1 MVMVSMVASPKPW
14 AVTVILP
21 LASVCVLPIVV
32 LPLIDDEPLFIVELP
47 LPIVDEP
54 VPPWAVAALPVPV
67 DGLFIVVVPLGIGA
81 PVPVV
86 DGVPL
91 DVLPVDGVVVVVDGV
106 DGVVVVLGDC
116 VPGIVPCAAAGPWP
130 VLLLPALPCA

>member
-1 MVMVSMVASPKPW
+1 M
-14 AVTVILP
+14 
-21 LASVCVLPIVV
+21 LARHRDRRI
-32 LPLIDDEPLFIVELP
+32 
-47 LPIVDEP
+47 
-54 VPPWAVAALPVPV
+54 
-67 DGLFIVVVPLGIGA
+67 VPLELWDL
-81 PVPVV
+81 VV

-130 VLLLPALPCA
+130 VLLLPALPCADTFGSASETSPASLNQPAMSC